1 MSLDL
6 TEVFR
11 PWVLVPLL
19 VAMATFALVFG
30 RRLLRGHCSP

>member
-1 MSLDL
+1 MWLDL

-19 VAMATFALVFG
+19 LVLGGVLTFLAA
-30 RRLLRGHCSP
+30 RRRGHVH